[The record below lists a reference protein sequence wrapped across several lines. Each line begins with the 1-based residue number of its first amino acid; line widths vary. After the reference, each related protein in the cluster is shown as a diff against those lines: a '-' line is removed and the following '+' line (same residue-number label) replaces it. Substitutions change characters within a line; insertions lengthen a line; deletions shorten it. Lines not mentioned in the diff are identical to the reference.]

1 MNFGVLENKISVII
15 PVYNAA
21 AFVEKAVKSALIQPE
36 VGEIILV
43 EDGSKD
49 NSLQV
54 CQSLAEQYKLVK
66 LYSHSG
72 NVNRGAGMSRNLGIN
87 KASGEY
93 IAFLDAD
100 DFFLPHRFRAE
111 REIFF
116 NKPETDGVYGALGF
130 HYYST
135 EGEKRYNEKGFTGD
149 LTTISGKV
157 PANELFQVLIGFHH
171 KYQGHFS
178 IDTLTVKRDVFFG
191 KSELFNLLPMHEDTV
206 FFIQLSLNCKL
217 EAGIIEEPIGYRGVH
232 DNNRIVNN
240 NKKSGSLVIMWRY
253 LYEWSL
259 DAPNGKQYS
268 QLFRA
273 FLMREKILLSNRFSG
288 FFNMIL
294 YVVLN
299 KIFLTQGIFFNP
311 SSTHVFGNFMARKL
325 IFFKEKIQCKLFKG
339 DPNEFNVDFKLKGK
353 R

>member
-1 MNFGVLENKISVII
+1 VALENNISVII

-21 AFVEKAVKSALIQPE
+21 AFVGKAVESVLMQPE

-43 EDGSKD
+43 EDGSTD
-49 NSLQV
+49 NSLEI
-54 CQSLAEQYKLVK
+54 CESLAVQFELVK
-66 LYSHSG
+66 LFTHP
-72 NVNRGAGMSRNLGIN
+72 NNANRGAGMSRNLGIN
-87 KASGEY
+87 KAACKY

-100 DFFLPHRFRAE
+100 DFYLPDRFRAE
-111 REIFF
+111 REIFLH
-116 NKPETDGVYGALGF
+116 KLETDGVYGALGF

-135 EGEKRYNEKGFTGD
+135 EGEKSYNEKGFTGA

-157 PANELFQVLIGFHH
+157 SANELFRVLVGFHE
-171 KYQGHFS
+171 KYHGHFS
-178 IDTLTVKRDVFFG
+178 IDTLTIKRDVFFG
-191 KSELFNLLPMHEDTV
+191 KTEMFNLLPMHEDTV

-259 DAPNGKQYS
+259 DAANGKQYS

-273 FLMREKILLSNRFSG
+273 FLMREKVLLSNRFSG

-294 YVVLN
+294 FGILN
-299 KIFLTQGIFFNP
+299 KVFLAKGVFFNP
-311 SSTHVFGNFMARKL
+311 SSTHVFGNFIGRKL
-325 IFFKEKIQCKLFKG
+325 IFFKGKIQCKFFKS
-339 DPNEFNVDFKLKGK
+339 DPNENYVGFKLKEK